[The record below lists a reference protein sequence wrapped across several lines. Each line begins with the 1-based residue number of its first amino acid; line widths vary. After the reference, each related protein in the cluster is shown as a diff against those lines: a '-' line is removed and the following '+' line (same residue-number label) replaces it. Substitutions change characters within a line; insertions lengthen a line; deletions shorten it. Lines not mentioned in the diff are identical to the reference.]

1 VKNRIACL
9 LAGASATALSSAAY
23 AQGQPAVANIEEIVV
38 TGSRV
43 VANGNQAPT
52 PVTVLATERL
62 METSPSNIPDALQRL
77 PQFASQIGN
86 RNIGAAGAN
95 GTGNYLSLRQFGS
108 NRNLVLLDG
117 SRLPPTAA
125 NGSVDTNVVP
135 QSLIQ
140 RVEIV
145 TGGASAVYGSDAVTG
160 VINFIIDKNFTGV
173 KLNSQIGIS
182 TYGDGTSWRVGG
194 AVGTPVFGGRGHIV
208 ASYDHYEIKGIFD
221 MESRPPAGD
230 YPTVGGT
237 GTAANPYRL
246 IQHGRR
252 TAETRGG
259 LIVNTNVP
267 GLRDINFKSDGV
279 PSLFVHGG
287 DTGVSGLES
296 GGDGFVYTFGTIS
309 APLRTNQ
316 AFLRFEYDLTDT
328 VKAYAQ
334 ASYNDSFQHY
344 PYTGN
349 RMPGVLLS
357 GNPFI
362 PASIQSV
369 MTATNT
375 PRIEIMRRNY
385 KEDGLPG
392 RYNRNFQTNTLFMS
406 GVQGKIFDTFDWNAN
421 YLYSR
426 NALQVT
432 NRGNINNERWAAAL
446 DAVIDPATG
455 RVVCQVS
462 LTPAAGRFPGCEPIN
477 ILGPTSTSLSAYDY
491 VTDDTK
497 FTLANLMHDVNFSIT
512 GSPVSTWAGPV
523 TIAVSG
529 EYRWLSLRNI
539 STAEPTAVP
548 DCSGL
553 RPAGSNCSATGT
565 VYQSDLTASM
575 YATQNVKE
583 IAGEVLV
590 PLLSDVPFARSF
602 EVNLAGRYTDYSTSG
617 SVETWKAGVTWQVI
631 DDLRIRGAMSR
642 DIRAPTLQDLFAPS
656 SSRPLSYSD
665 LHTGVARNGVLFS
678 QGNADLVPE
687 VARTNTLGIIYQP
700 SWAPRF
706 SIALDYFEININNA
720 ITSANGTSTNIQREC
735 EDSGGISPFCSLLAR
750 PLPFSDRTPANFP
763 TAAYSQNLN
772 AARQWTRGWDLE
784 ANYRFDLA
792 DVFAGAPGNLAI
804 RGLVTYQ
811 PLLKRQTISTVAPT
825 ESAGIA
831 GLSKVRANLTLNY
844 TAGPLNASVVER
856 WQSSQHPSDPRIN
869 FDLRE
874 KIPAYA
880 YTDISVS
887 YDVEVGGHTIV
898 PFVTIE
904 NLFNKRPPI
913 TGNGSSTVGLFYP
926 TSQGFDVIG
935 RYFTG
940 GVRARF

>member
-1 VKNRIACL
+1 MAGVSAIAL
-9 LAGASATALSSAAY
+9 GSTAY
-23 AQGQPAVANIEEIVV
+23 AQTASDPSSIEEIVV

-62 METSPSNIPDALQRL
+62 TQTTPSNIPNALQSL
-77 PQFASQIGN
+77 PQFASQVGT
-86 RNIGAAGAN
+86 RNIGAAGGN

-117 SRLPPTAA
+117 NRLPPTAA
-125 NGSVDTNVVP
+125 NGAVDTNIIP

-160 VINFIIDKNFTGV
+160 VINFIIDKNFTGL

-182 TYGDGTSWRVGG
+182 DYGDGTSWRVGG
-194 AVGTPVFGGRGHIV
+194 AFGTPVFGGRGHVI
-208 ASYDHYEIKGIFD
+208 ASYDHYDMKGIFD

-230 YPTVGGT
+230 YPTLGGT

-267 GLRDINFKSDGV
+267 GLRDMNFRSDGV

-296 GGDGFVYTFGTIS
+296 GGDGFVYTFGTIA

-316 AFLRFEYDLTDT
+316 AFLRFEYDLTET

-349 RMPGVLLS
+349 RLPGVLLS
-357 GNPFI
+357 GNAFL

-375 PRIEIMRRNY
+375 PRIEIMRRAY

-392 RYNRNFQTNTLFMS
+392 RYNRNFQTGAFFMT
-406 GVQGKIFDTFDWNAN
+406 GLEGAIFGKFDWNAN
-421 YLYSR
+421 YTYSK
-426 NALQVT
+426 NVLNVVNQ
-432 NRGNINNERWAAAL
+432 GNINNERWAAAL

-455 RVVCQVS
+455 RIVCQVS
-462 LTPAAGRFPGCEPIN
+462 LTAAAGRFPGCEPIN

-491 VTDDTK
+491 VTDDTE
-497 FTLANLMHDVNFSIT
+497 FSLTNLMHNANFSIA

-523 TIAVSG
+523 NVALSG
-529 EYRWLSLRNI
+529 EYRWLSMRNV

-548 DCSGL
+548 NCSGL
-553 RPAGSNCSATGT
+553 RPAGANCSATGT

-575 YATQNVKE
+575 YAKQNVKE
-583 IAGEVLV
+583 VAGEILI
-590 PLLSDVPFARSF
+590 PLLNDVPFARSF

-617 SVETWKAGVTWQVI
+617 SVETWKAGATWQVI

-678 QGNADLVPE
+678 QGNANLVPE
-687 VARTNTLGIIYQP
+687 VARTNTLGFIYQP

-706 SIALDYFEININNA
+706 SIALDYFEITIDNA
-720 ITSANGTSTNIQREC
+720 IISANGTSTNIQREC
-735 EDSGGISPFCSLLAR
+735 EDSGGVSPFCSLVDR
-750 PLPFSDRTPANFP
+750 PLPFADRTPANFP
-763 TAAYSQNLN
+763 TAAYSQTLN
-772 AARQWTRGWDLE
+772 AARQWTRGWDME

-792 DVFAGAPGNLAI
+792 DVVSGVPGSLNI

-811 PLLKRQTISTVAPT
+811 PLLKRQTIRTVAPT

-831 GLSKVRANLTLNY
+831 GQSKVRANLSLNY
-844 TAGPLNASVVER
+844 ATGPLNVSLTQR
-856 WQSSQHPSDPRIN
+856 WQSAQHPSDPRIN

-880 YTDISVS
+880 YTDVSLS
-887 YDVEVGGHTIV
+887 YDVDVGGRTIV
-898 PFVTIE
+898 PFLTIE
-904 NLFNKRPPI
+904 NLFNKKPPI
-913 TGNGSSTVGLFYP
+913 TGNGASTVGLFYP
-926 TSQGFDVIG
+926 TAGGFDVIG